1 MTDKEIL
8 KKVEY
13 YANDSVHESTC
24 CIGCGPHSSVST
36 SRNYWGGIYT
46 VMERASYLVKNV
58 NTLDEFK
65 SAVNTWKDYNQS
77 QYDANWSKPYYE
89 DDRSMIERNN
99 DGATYE
105 GKVRGCNRLLN
116 YIEKLEK
123 E

>member
-13 YANDSVHESTC
+13 YTNDSVHESSC

-46 VMERASYLVKNV
+46 VMERASYLAKNV

-77 QYDANWSKPYYE
+77 KYDTNWSKPYYE
-89 DDRSMIERNN
+89 DDRSMVERNN

>member
-13 YANDSVHESTC
+13 YANDSIHESSC
-24 CIGCGPHSSVST
+24 CIGYGPHSSVST
-36 SRNYWGGIYT
+36 TRNYWGGIYT

-65 SAVNTWKDYNQS
+65 SAVNTWKAYNQS
-77 QYDANWSKPYYE
+77 QYDTNWSKPYYE

-105 GKVRGCNRLLN
+105 GKVRGCDRLLN